1 MTNIFMLPGSLGE
14 EDRFTASLHYL
25 IESSPQIGQQFVD
38 AIHLSAGRRS
48 SQLVGFEDHPNCDVE
63 NRPDLLL
70 ECEDFDLICEH
81 KLLSPLGDRQLERY
95 LGIKRKKPVYVALI
109 SLGNC
114 IVSKDVSNNP
124 NYIRPIDA
132 THFNWRELYPALC
145 TGENRLGRDFVAY
158 MNSLGMKP
166 LELPNG
172 WGDLFTCRTTAEAF
186 GMQFQSIREYFSGIG
201 AQCTIDGS
209 RLGFQIRTPTPLLRL
224 FYLSVASAA
233 STRSR
238 SFGDDVLSA
247 RVYVGAAN
255 ATDKFEKEGTISYRE
270 SSKIQA
276 TPRNQLASWDKDIRQ
291 VYEYQTPLDSVLSKD
306 VIFLKANLLQFAKST
321 FEHACAMQGEV
332 DSLAMEPTAN

>member
-1 MTNIFMLPGSLGE
+1 MSNIFMLPGSLGE

-25 IESSPQIGQQFVD
+25 IETTPKIGQQLVD
-38 AIHLSAGRRS
+38 AIHLSADRRTS
-48 SQLVGFEDHPNCDVE
+48 RFVRSEDHPNVDVE

-70 ECEDFDLICEH
+70 ECEDFDLFCEH
-81 KLLSPLGDRQLERY
+81 KLLSPLGYRQLERY
-95 LGIKRKKPVYVALI
+95 LGIKREKPVYVALI

-114 IVSKDVSNNP
+114 IVSQDVSINP
-124 NYIRPIDA
+124 RYIHPKSA
-132 THFNWRELYPALC
+132 THFNWRELYPAIS
-145 TGENRLGRDFVAY
+145 TGEDRLGRDFVAY

-186 GMQFQSIREYFSGIG
+186 GMQFQSIREYFSRIG

-209 RLGFQIRTPTPLLRL
+209 RLGFQIRKPTPLLRL

-247 RVYVGAAN
+247 RIYVDAAN
-255 ATDKFEKEGTISYRE
+255 ATDKFEKDWTISYVE

-276 TPRNQLASWDKDIRQ
+276 KPRNQLASWDKNLRL

-306 VIFLKANLLQFAKST
+306 VVLLKANLLQFAKST
-321 FEHACAMQGEV
+321 FEHACAIQGEV
-332 DSLAMEPTAN
+332 DPLAMEPTAN